1 MSTED
6 VTRLISAIES
16 ADNLGVWDII
26 PLVFSLIAIVLTI
39 VQIFNTEQQHKS
51 SIEADLLN
59 KIFQEH
65 LLYSFPQKFGVLKFN
80 EKGKLTSANLFTD
93 ELNEI
98 RIASQYYQYSNNG
111 FYDQLKRELQS
122 LEDFVV
128 NSCNKTF
135 LPSEQPSFF
144 QEVQRR
150 MEKIYQIINKRRYGK
165 N

>member
-26 PLVFSLIAIVLTI
+26 PLILSLIAISLTI
-39 VQIFNTEQQHKS
+39 VQIFNTKQQHKS
-51 SIEADLLN
+51 SIEANLLN
-59 KIFQEH
+59 KIFEEH
-65 LLYSFPQKFGVLKFN
+65 LLCSFPKKFATLKFN
-80 EKGKLTSANLFTD
+80 EYGNLTSANLFTD

-98 RIASQYYQYSNNG
+98 RMDSQYYQYADKD
-111 FYDQLKRELQS
+111 FYNELKQKLQS

-135 LPSEQPSFF
+135 LPSEQPTFF
-144 QEVQRR
+144 QEVQGR
-150 MEKIYQIINKRRYGK
+150 MGEIYKLIDKRRYGQ